1 MIDVL
6 RRIPALLMS
15 LVVAGVLTTATAS
28 AGAILNQTT
37 PFAHDTFST
46 CTEELVHLQGNLHT
60 VVHFG
65 ESGDR
70 VHLGED
76 VRFTGMEGM
85 GLLSGARYI
94 EMDVQNTQANV
105 TQLGPQEF
113 TAVRTMNLTR
123 LGEDTTFGD
132 GDDLRMHVTAHV
144 TVNANGIVT
153 VDKVDAREECR

>member
-1 MIDVL
+1 
-6 RRIPALLMS
+6 
-15 LVVAGVLTTATAS
+15 
-28 AGAILNQTT
+28 
-37 PFAHDTFST
+37 
-46 CTEELVHLQGNLHT
+46 
-60 VVHFG
+60 
-65 ESGDR
+65 
-70 VHLGED
+70 
-76 VRFTGMEGM
+76 
-85 GLLSGARYI
+85 
-94 EMDVQNTQANV
+94 MDVQNTQANV